1 MIIGSNIE
9 ATEREILDKGVTL
22 ETLTD
27 SLTLPNPE
35 YAAVARF
42 GKGKFYRK
50 IPTHICYLKK
60 VDGYYIIPRYYF
72 GEPEGEWGNK
82 GRTLTSEHH
91 IKLRDYQEEFF
102 NNNALTISSTTGILM
117 EAPCGHGKCHGKG
130 TKILMYDGS
139 IKNVE
144 DIVVGDLLMG
154 DDSTPRKVLSLA
166 RGKEELFKIHQKKGE
181 DYVVNRS
188 HILTLQYR
196 PYGRGCDKS
205 RFGEVV
211 DLPLENYLKL
221 PESVKRHYYGF
232 CVPIDFGYPKLL
244 SIDPYLLGAWLGD
257 GDQAH
262 TYFTCDHRDRQL
274 ISYYKQIAKQWGCKV
289 SMSRQKDAPNGKRN
303 NSNIYRII
311 SEKGEVNP
319 LLEQFK
325 KLGVI
330 GNKHI
335 PNDYIVTTKE
345 NRLQLLA
352 GLIDTDG
359 SYSNYVLEIT
369 QKRKNLA
376 EDIRRLCWSLGFR
389 VRMIEKVIK
398 GVSYW
403 RLIIS
408 GNIHEIP
415 TRLERKKIPA
425 RTINKDPYVNAI
437 SVESIGEGDY
447 YGFTLDG
454 NHRYCLV
461 DSTVTHNT
469 LMGVYLSYLRGVQT
483 LIVVPT
489 YYLAKQWKQRIEEFT
504 TASCVVITSKDT
516 EIPTDRDFTVIVADL
531 FTCRVLPDELINNVG
546 HVILDEAH
554 RMGAETYLPILDE
567 LPARYRT
574 ALTATFRR
582 ADGVHRIL
590 KYHFG
595 EHIKMTNRFP
605 RPFVYG
611 VKTSVV
617 LQGVVTKNKPHSAFL
632 EFMEEHYKGFYKLH
646 ETKSAIAY
654 DSKEN
659 GKLKGILDALLKK
672 KQITK
677 KAYAEVRSC
686 LKRGEEMAYATVE
699 SYINDHSARRK
710 EVINIIEEC
719 MKAGRTVLFLS
730 KRKDTLKSLYAYF
743 EKYRP
748 MLIVSE
754 TNVRSEEDEEYLQTK
769 CPLIFGVNQLAKEG
783 LDIDR
788 LDTLIIH
795 LPMADTEQAIGRI
808 SRLCDGKKQPVALY
822 LVDKCPLTYA
832 TFSKAKK
839 TFAIN
844 ADYKGD
850 ITTTMVKDIL

>member
-1 MIIGSNIE
+1 MYIGSNIE
-9 ATEREILDKGVTL
+9 ATEAELSKMGINLD
-22 ETLTD
+22 TLTED
-27 SLTLPNPE
+27 LTLPNPE
-35 YAAVARF
+35 YASIARF
-42 GKGKFYRK
+42 GKGRFYRK

-60 VDGYYIIPRYYF
+60 VDGKYIIPRYYM
-72 GEPEGEWGNK
+72 GEPASEWGTS
-82 GRTLTSEHH
+82 GRLLESEHH
-91 IKLRDYQEEFF
+91 IKLRDYQKEFF
-102 NNNALTISSTTGILM
+102 EANMETIMSKTGILM

-139 IKNVE
+139 VKNVE

-166 RGKEELFKIHQKKGE
+166 HGTEELFKVKQNKGE

-196 PYGRGCDKS
+196 PYGRGSDKS

-211 DLPLENYLKL
+211 DIPLESYLSLGKT
-221 PESVKRHYYGF
+221 EQKYYYGF
-232 CVPIDFGYPKLL
+232 CVPINFADKEVA
-244 SIDPYLLGAWLGD
+244 IDPYLLGLWLGD
-257 GDQAH
+257 GSSNRPS
-262 TYFTCDHRDRQL
+262 FTCDHRDRVL
-274 ISYYKQIAKQWGCKV
+274 VKFYKEYAESHGMHIR
-289 SMSRQKDAPNGKRN
+289 MERQKSYGSSKGRN
-303 NSNIYRII
+303 NSNIYHFVGN
-311 SEKGEVNP
+311 EKGMNP
-319 LLEQFK
+319 LLNSLREI
-325 KLGVI
+325 GVI

-335 PNDYIVTTKE
+335 PECYLVNSRDK
-345 NRLQLLA
+345 RLQLLA

-359 SYSNYVLEIT
+359 SYSNHLLEIT

-389 VRMIEKVIK
+389 VRMVEKVIND
-398 GVSYW
+398 GIYW
-403 RLIIS
+403 RLLIS

-415 TRLERKKIPA
+415 TRIERKRISERK
-425 RTINKDPYVNAI
+425 INKDPFVNSI
-437 SVESIGEGDY
+437 SVESIGEGEY
-447 YGFTLDG
+447 FGFILDG
-454 NHRYCLV
+454 NSRYCLV
-461 DSTVTHNT
+461 DSTITHNT
-469 LMGVYLSYLRGVQT
+469 VQGIYLSYIRSVQT
-483 LIVVPT
+483 LIIVPT
-489 YYLAKQWKQRIEEFT
+489 YYLAKQWMQRIEEFT
-504 TASCVVITSKDT
+504 TATCFIVTSKSK
-516 EIPTDRDFTVIVADL
+516 EIPTYSDFTIIVADL
-531 FTCRVLPDELINNVG
+531 FACRVLPRELIKNVG

-567 LPARYRT
+567 IPARYRT

-605 RPFVYG
+605 KPFVYG
-611 VKTSVV
+611 VKTEVV
-617 LQGVVTKNKPHSAFL
+617 LQGVVSKNKPHSAFL
-632 EFMEEHYKGFYKLH
+632 EFMEKYYKGFYKLH
-646 ETKSAIAY
+646 ETKGAIAY

-659 GKLKGILDALLKK
+659 KKLRPLADDLLSKK
-672 KQITK
+672 LLTK
-677 KAYAEVRSC
+677 TAYREICAC

-699 SYINDHSARRK
+699 SYLNDHAARRK
-710 EVINIIEEC
+710 EVITIIEEC

-730 KRKDTLKSLYAYF
+730 KRKDTLKSLHKYF
-743 EKYRP
+743 AKYKP

-754 TNVRSEEDEEYLQTK
+754 TNVRSDEDEEYLQTK

-822 LVDKCPLTYA
+822 LVDKCPLTFA

-839 TFAIN
+839 SFAIN
-844 ADYKGD
+844 ADYQGD
-850 ITTTMVKDIL
+850 ILLHQVKDKL